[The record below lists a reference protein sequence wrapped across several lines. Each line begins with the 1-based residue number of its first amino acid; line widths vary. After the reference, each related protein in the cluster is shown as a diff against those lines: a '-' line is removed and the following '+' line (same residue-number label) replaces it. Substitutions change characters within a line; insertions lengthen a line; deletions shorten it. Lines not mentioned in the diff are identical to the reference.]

1 MYGVDL
7 YGRVRLAVLGH
18 GLSQREAARQFGID
32 RGTVRKMLGHSVPPG
47 YRRGE
52 ERHRPKL
59 AAHIGF
65 IDQILADDL
74 DAPKKQR
81 HTIQR
86 IYDRLREER
95 GFDGGYTTVR
105 DYVHPRRLTMR
116 EAFVPLAHPAG
127 HAQADFG
134 EAWAVVGGTQ
144 RKVHFL
150 VVSLPHSDAIFVK
163 AYPAETSEAFCDGH
177 VAAFAFFG
185 GVPRSILYDNTRLA
199 VAKILG
205 DGTRKRSTLF
215 GALQSH
221 YVFEDRYGRPGK
233 GNDKGKVE
241 GMVGYARRTFMVPY
255 PRAHDFVALN
265 ALFEDRCRARQS
277 KILRGNTTSIGERLA
292 ADQAAFQEL
301 PPTPFDA
308 CDKRPGRVT
317 SQALVRY
324 KNTDYSVPV
333 AYAHRDVMVRAYVD
347 EIVITSGA
355 EEIARHRR
363 SYEAGDFVFNP
374 LHYLPLLEQ
383 KVGALDQ
390 AAPLQGWALPIEF
403 ATQRRLLEGRLSC
416 KNRCVAGKREY
427 VQVLRLIESFP
438 LATVHGAVRDALR
451 LGAISYDA
459 VKHLALC
466 RIERRPAKLDLG
478 AYPHLA
484 TTHVTTTS
492 PSSYMSLLSGDP
504 A

>member
-7 YGRVRLAVLGH
+7 YGRVRLAVLGQ
-18 GLSQREAARQFGID
+18 GLSQREAARRFGID

-52 ERHRPKL
+52 ARHRPKL

-74 DAPKKQR
+74 DTPKKQR

-150 VVSLPHSDAIFVK
+150 VMSLPHRDAIFVK
-163 AYPAETSEAFCDGH
+163 
-177 VAAFAFFG
+177 
-185 GVPRSILYDNTRLA
+185 
-199 VAKILG
+199 
-205 DGTRKRSTLF
+205 
-215 GALQSH
+215 
-221 YVFEDRYGRPGK
+221 
-233 GNDKGKVE
+233 
-241 GMVGYARRTFMVPY
+241 
-255 PRAHDFVALN
+255 
-265 ALFEDRCRARQS
+265 
-277 KILRGNTTSIGERLA
+277 
-292 ADQAAFQEL
+292 
-301 PPTPFDA
+301 
-308 CDKRPGRVT
+308 
-317 SQALVRY
+317 
-324 KNTDYSVPV
+324 DY
-333 AYAHRDVMVRAYVD
+333 
-347 EIVITSGA
+347 
-355 EEIARHRR
+355 
-363 SYEAGDFVFNP
+363 
-374 LHYLPLLEQ
+374 
-383 KVGALDQ
+383 
-390 AAPLQGWALPIEF
+390 
-403 ATQRRLLEGRLSC
+403 
-416 KNRCVAGKREY
+416 Y

-466 RIERRPAKLDLG
+466 RIEQRPAKLNLG

-492 PSSYMSLLSGDP
+492 PFSYMSLLSGDP